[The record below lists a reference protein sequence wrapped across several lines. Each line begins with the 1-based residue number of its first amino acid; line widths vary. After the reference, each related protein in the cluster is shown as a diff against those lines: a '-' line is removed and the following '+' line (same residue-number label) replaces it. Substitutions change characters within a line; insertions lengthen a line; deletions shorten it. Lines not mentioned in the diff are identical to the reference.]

1 MIRIPIL
8 PRAPLLPFPPVEQSL
23 DEPNGL
29 LCAGGDLSP
38 ERLLLAYRSGIFP
51 WFNEG
56 EPILWWSPQ
65 PRALFELDT
74 TRANTRLRRFARSC
88 TWTLRVDQDFAAI
101 IDACAAPRHY
111 ADGTWITPAM
121 RAAYMNLH
129 RLGHAHCIAVRAG
142 DELIGGLYG
151 LAIGRVFFGESM
163 FSRRTNASKIAF
175 FALAAALREAGFV
188 WLDGQVESGHLARLG
203 ATPIDR
209 SHFVAGLDR
218 LCRQSPENPRWAV
231 DFDDT
236 SASDLNFRKD

>member
-8 PRAPLLPFPPVEQSL
+8 PRTPLLPFPPVAQAL

-65 PRALFELDT
+65 PRAVFELDT
-74 TRANTRLRRFARSC
+74 TRANTRLRRLARSC
-88 TWTLRVDQDFAAI
+88 PWTLRVDQDFEAV

-111 ADGTWITPAM
+111 SDGTWITAAM
-121 RAAYMNLH
+121 RAAYLNLH
-129 RLGHAHCIAVRAG
+129 GLGHAHCIAVFEG
-142 DELIGGLYG
+142 DELVGGLYG

-163 FSRRTNASKIAF
+163 FSRRTNASKTAF
-175 FALAAALREAGFV
+175 FALASTLRDAGFV
-188 WLDGQVESGHLARLG
+188 WLDGQVESGHLGRLG
-203 ATPIDR
+203 AQSIDR
-209 SHFVAGLDR
+209 AHFIAGLER
-218 LCRQSPENPRWAV
+218 LCRQSPENPRWAA
-231 DFDDT
+231 DFGVRPVPEL
-236 SASDLNFRKD
+236 AF

>member
-8 PRAPLLPFPPVEQSL
+8 PRSPLVPFPPVAQAL
-23 DEPNGL
+23 VEPNGL

-65 PRALFELDT
+65 PRAVFELDA
-74 TRANTRLRRFARSC
+74 TRPNTRLRRFARSC
-88 TWTLRVDQDFAAI
+88 PWTLRIDRDFEAV
-101 IDACAAPRHY
+101 IDACAAPRDY
-111 ADGTWITPAM
+111 ADGTWITAAM
-121 RAAYMNLH
+121 RVAYLNLH
-129 RLGHAHCIAVRAG
+129 RLGHAHCIAAFEG
-142 DELIGGLYG
+142 DELVGGLYG

-188 WLDGQVESGHLARLG
+188 WFDGQVESGHLARLG
-203 ATPIDR
+203 AQAIDR
-209 SHFVAGLDR
+209 EHFVAGLER
-218 LCRQSPENPRWAV
+218 LCRQSPENPRWSA
-231 DFDDT
+231 DFGHRR
-236 SASDLNFRKD
+236 ASDLAF